1 MNVVPTVSVITG
13 IPDYYKV
20 YRRWLDRYERTGDKQ
35 SYSMALHYARVAQ
48 EMGQARI
55 DEDRAESSVT
65 VEIERDVCSVP
76 ENDS

>member
-1 MNVVPTVSVITG
+1 MNVTPTVSKMTG

-20 YRRWLDRYERTGDKQ
+20 YRRWLERYERTGDKQ

-48 EMGQARI
+48 EMGQVRI
-55 DEDRAESSVT
+55 DEDRT
-65 VEIERDVCSVP
+65 ITIEIERDTCFAH